1 VTAQK
6 GVAAPAKKRGPAT
19 LGGTDKVAALL
30 LAMGREAAASVLQQ
44 FEPKDIRIVTKAA
57 AELRPI
63 SAQELESIVEEFAQ
77 QFSSG
82 ANILGTLGGLE
93 SVLNDVLPPEQVS
106 QIMSDILG
114 NSSRSVWDRVSSV
127 SESSLA
133 SYLTKEHPQTAA
145 IILSKMKPGGA
156 AKVMSQLPSS
166 LRNELMRR
174 VLSLKPI
181 VEDAMRIVEKTLH
194 EDLTLNF
201 ARNLGADTYARVADI
216 INKMERSHIEDIL
229 KSLSEKRPKSAE
241 VLKELLFTFDDVV
254 NLTSKA
260 RTMIFDQVPTDRI
273 IVAMKG
279 TDRGFRELIL
289 ASLASRVRRVVEH
302 ELATGE
308 PSNQR
313 DVLEARRVITD
324 LALDLAEKGEIE
336 LNPEQEDELVLR

>member
-1 VTAQK
+1 MAGPIK
-6 GVAAPAKKRGPAT
+6 PRGAAALA
-19 LGGTDKVAALL
+19 GTDKVAALL
-30 LAMGREAAASVLQQ
+30 LAMGRQAAASVLQQ
-44 FEPKDIRIVTKAA
+44 FEPQEIRIVTKAA
-57 AELRPI
+57 AELRPL
-63 SAQELESIVEEFAQ
+63 SAQELESIIEEFAD
-77 QFSSG
+77 QFSQG

-93 SVLNDVLPPEQVS
+93 AVLGDVLPPEQVS
-106 QIMSDILG
+106 QIMADLAG

-127 SESSLA
+127 SENSLA
-133 SYLTKEHPQTAA
+133 SYLSKEHPQTAA
-145 IILSKMKPGGA
+145 VILSKVKPACA

-181 VEDAMRIVEKTLH
+181 VDDAMRIVEKTLH

-216 INKMERSHIEDIL
+216 INKMERGHIEDML

-254 NLTSKA
+254 NLTPKA
-260 RTMIFDQVPTDRI
+260 LTMIFDQVPTDRI
-273 IVAMKG
+273 VVALKG
-279 TDRGFRELIL
+279 TDRNFRELIL
-289 ASLASRVRRVVEH
+289 SALASRVRRVAEH

-324 LALDLAEKGEIE
+324 LALDLAERGEIE
-336 LNPEQEDELVLR
+336 LNPEQGDEMVFR

>member
-1 VTAQK
+1 MAAQVGIAPIK
-6 GVAAPAKKRGPAT
+6 QRGVAT
-19 LGGTDKVAALL
+19 LGGTEKVAALL
-30 LAMGREAAASVLQQ
+30 LAMGRQAAASVLQQ
-44 FEPKDIRIVTKAA
+44 FEPQEIRIVTKAA

-63 SAQELESIVEEFAQ
+63 TAQELEAIVEEFAQ
-77 QFSSG
+77 QFSTG

-93 SVLNDVLPPEQVS
+93 AVLGDVLPAEQVS
-106 QIMSDILG
+106 AIMSDLLG

-127 SESSLA
+127 SENSLA
-133 SYLTKEHPQTAA
+133 TYLSKEHPQTAA
-145 IILSKMKPGGA
+145 LILSKVKPACA

-181 VEDAMRIVEKTLH
+181 VDDAMKVLEKTLH

-216 INKMERSHIEDIL
+216 INKMERGHIEDML

-241 VLKELLFTFDDVV
+241 VLKELLFTFDDVI
-254 NLTSKA
+254 NLTPKA

-273 IVAMKG
+273 VVALKG
-279 TDRGFRELIL
+279 TDKHFRELIL
-289 ASLASRVRRVVEH
+289 SSVASRVRRVVEH
-302 ELATGE
+302 ELAIGE

-336 LNPEQEDELVLR
+336 LNPEQEDELVFR

>member
-1 VTAQK
+1 MAAQVGIAPIK
-6 GVAAPAKKRGPAT
+6 QRGVAT
-19 LGGTDKVAALL
+19 LGGTEKVAALL
-30 LAMGREAAASVLQQ
+30 LAMGRQAAASVLQQ
-44 FEPKDIRIVTKAA
+44 FEPQEIRIVTKAA

-63 SAQELESIVEEFAQ
+63 TAQELEAIVEEFAQ
-77 QFSSG
+77 QFSTG

-93 SVLNDVLPPEQVS
+93 AVLGDVLPAEQVS
-106 QIMSDILG
+106 AIMSDLLG

-127 SESSLA
+127 SENSLA
-133 SYLTKEHPQTAA
+133 SYLSKEHPQTAA
-145 IILSKMKPGGA
+145 LILSKVKPACA

-181 VEDAMRIVEKTLH
+181 ADDAMRVLEKTLH

-216 INKMERSHIEDIL
+216 INKMERGHIEDML

-254 NLTSKA
+254 NLTPKA

-273 IVAMKG
+273 VVALKG
-279 TDRGFRELIL
+279 TDKHFRELIL
-289 ASLASRVRRVVEH
+289 SSVASRVRRVVEH
-302 ELATGE
+302 ELAIGE

-336 LNPEQEDELVLR
+336 LNPEQEDELVFR

>member
-1 VTAQK
+1 MAAQVGIAPIK
-6 GVAAPAKKRGPAT
+6 QRGVAT
-19 LGGTDKVAALL
+19 LGGTEKVAALL
-30 LAMGREAAASVLQQ
+30 LAMGRQAAASVLQQ
-44 FEPKDIRIVTKAA
+44 FEPQEIRIVTKAA

-63 SAQELESIVEEFAQ
+63 TAQELEAIVEEFAQ
-77 QFSSG
+77 QFSTG

-93 SVLNDVLPPEQVS
+93 AVLGDVLPAEQVS
-106 QIMSDILG
+106 AIMSDLLG

-127 SESSLA
+127 SENSLA
-133 SYLTKEHPQTAA
+133 SYLSKEHPQTAA
-145 IILSKMKPGGA
+145 LILSKVKPACA

-181 VEDAMRIVEKTLH
+181 ADDALRVLEKTLH

-216 INKMERSHIEDIL
+216 INKMERGHIEDIL

-241 VLKELLFTFDDVV
+241 VLKELLFTFDDVI
-254 NLTSKA
+254 NLTPKA

-273 IVAMKG
+273 VVALKG
-279 TDRGFRELIL
+279 TDKHFRELIL
-289 ASLASRVRRVVEH
+289 SSVASRVRRVVEH
-302 ELATGE
+302 ELAIGE

-324 LALDLAEKGEIE
+324 LALELAEKGEIE
-336 LNPEQEDELVLR
+336 LNPEQEDELVFR

>member
-1 VTAQK
+1 MAAQVGIAPIK
-6 GVAAPAKKRGPAT
+6 QRGVAT
-19 LGGTDKVAALL
+19 LGGTEKVAALL
-30 LAMGREAAASVLQQ
+30 LAMGRQAAASVLQQ
-44 FEPKDIRIVTKAA
+44 FEPQEIRIVTKAA

-63 SAQELESIVEEFAQ
+63 TAQELEGIVEEFAQ
-77 QFSSG
+77 QFSMG
-82 ANILGTLGGLE
+82 ANILGALGGLE
-93 SVLNDVLPPEQVS
+93 AVLGDVLPADQVS
-106 QIMSDILG
+106 AIMSDLLG
-114 NSSRSVWDRVSSV
+114 NSSRSVWERVSSV
-127 SESSLA
+127 SENSLA
-133 SYLTKEHPQTAA
+133 SYLSKEHPQTAA
-145 IILSKMKPGGA
+145 LILSKVKPACA

-181 VEDAMRIVEKTLH
+181 VDDAMKVLEKTLH

-216 INKMERSHIEDIL
+216 INKMERGHIEDML

-241 VLKELLFTFDDVV
+241 VLKELLFTFDDVIH
-254 NLTSKA
+254 LTPKA

-273 IVAMKG
+273 VIALKG
-279 TDRGFRELIL
+279 TDKHFRELIL
-289 ASLASRVRRVVEH
+289 SSVASRVRRVVEH
-302 ELATGE
+302 ELAIGE

-336 LNPEQEDELVLR
+336 LNPEQEDELVFR

>member
-1 VTAQK
+1 MAAQVGIAPVK
-6 GVAAPAKKRGPAT
+6 PRGVAA
-19 LGGTDKVAALL
+19 LGKTDKVAALL
-30 LAMGREAAASVLQQ
+30 LAMGRQAAASVLQQ
-44 FEPKDIRIVTKAA
+44 FEPQEIRIVTKAA

-63 SAQELESIVEEFAQ
+63 TARELEAIVEEFAQ
-77 QFSSG
+77 QFSTG

-93 SVLNDVLPPEQVS
+93 AVLGDVLPADQVDA
-106 QIMSDILG
+106 IMSDLLG
-114 NSSRSVWDRVSSV
+114 NSSRSIWERVSSV
-127 SESSLA
+127 SENSLS
-133 SYLTKEHPQTAA
+133 SYLSKEHPQTAA
-145 IILSKMKPGGA
+145 LILSKVKPSCA

-181 VEDAMRIVEKTLH
+181 VDDALRIIEKTLH

-216 INKMERSHIEDIL
+216 INKMERGHIEDIL

-254 NLTSKA
+254 NLTPKA

-273 IVAMKG
+273 VVALKG
-279 TDRGFRELIL
+279 TDKSFRELIL
-289 ASLASRVRRVVEH
+289 SQVASRVRRVVEH
-302 ELATGE
+302 ELAVGE
-308 PSNQR
+308 PSHQR
-313 DVLEARRVITD
+313 DVMDARRVITD

-336 LNPEQEDELVLR
+336 LNPDQEDELVFR

>member
-1 VTAQK
+1 MAAQSGIAPIK
-6 GVAAPAKKRGPAT
+6 QRGVAT
-19 LGGTDKVAALL
+19 LGGTEKVAALL
-30 LAMGREAAASVLQQ
+30 LAMGRQAAASVLQQ
-44 FEPKDIRIVTKAA
+44 FEPQDIRIVTKAA

-63 SAQELESIVEEFAQ
+63 TAQELESIVEEFAK
-77 QFSSG
+77 QFSMG
-82 ANILGTLGGLE
+82 ANILGTIGGLE
-93 SVLNDVLPPEQVS
+93 AVLGDVLPADQVS
-106 QIMSDILG
+106 AIMSDLLG

-127 SESSLA
+127 SENSLA
-133 SYLTKEHPQTAA
+133 TYLSKEHPQTAA
-145 IILSKMKPGGA
+145 LILSKVKPSCA

-181 VEDAMRIVEKTLH
+181 VDDAMKVLEKTLH

-216 INKMERSHIEDIL
+216 INKMERGHIEDML

-241 VLKELLFTFDDVV
+241 VLKELLFTFDDVI
-254 NLTSKA
+254 NLTPKA

-273 IVAMKG
+273 VVALKG
-279 TDRGFRELIL
+279 TDKHFRELIL
-289 ASLASRVRRVVEH
+289 SSVASRVRRVVEH
-302 ELATGE
+302 ELAIGE

-336 LNPEQEDELVLR
+336 LNPEQEDELVFR

>member
-1 VTAQK
+1 MAAQVGMAPIK
-6 GVAAPAKKRGPAT
+6 QRGVAT
-19 LGGTDKVAALL
+19 LGGTEKVAALL
-30 LAMGREAAASVLQQ
+30 LAMGRQAAASVLAQ
-44 FEPKDIRIVTKAA
+44 FEPQDIRTVTKAA

-63 SAQELESIVEEFAQ
+63 TAQELEAIVEEFAQ
-77 QFSSG
+77 QFSMG
-82 ANILGTLGGLE
+82 ANILGTPGGLE
-93 SVLNDVLPPEQVS
+93 AVLGDVLPADQVS
-106 QIMSDILG
+106 AIMSDLLG

-127 SESSLA
+127 SENSLA
-133 SYLTKEHPQTAA
+133 SYLSKEHPQTAA
-145 IILSKMKPGGA
+145 LILSKVKPSCA

-181 VEDAMRIVEKTLH
+181 VDDAMRVLEKTLH

-216 INKMERSHIEDIL
+216 INKMERGHIEDML

-241 VLKELLFTFDDVV
+241 VLKELLFTFDDVT
-254 NLTSKA
+254 NLTPKA

-273 IVAMKG
+273 VIALKG
-279 TDRGFRELIL
+279 TDKHFREMIL
-289 ASLASRVRRVVEH
+289 SSVASRVRRVVEH
-302 ELATGE
+302 ELAIGE

-336 LNPEQEDELVLR
+336 LNPEQEDELVFR

>member
-1 VTAQK
+1 MAAQV
-6 GVAAPAKKRGPAT
+6 GVAPIKQRGVAT
-19 LGGTDKVAALL
+19 LGGTEKVAALL
-30 LAMGREAAASVLQQ
+30 LAMGRQAAASVLSQ
-44 FEPKDIRIVTKAA
+44 FEPQDIRIVTKAA

-63 SAQELESIVEEFAQ
+63 TAQELESIVEEFAQ
-77 QFSSG
+77 QFSMG
-82 ANILGTLGGLE
+82 ANILGTIGGLE
-93 SVLNDVLPPEQVS
+93 AVLGDVLPADQVS
-106 QIMSDILG
+106 AIMSDLLG

-127 SESSLA
+127 SENSLA
-133 SYLTKEHPQTAA
+133 TYLSKEHPQTAA
-145 IILSKMKPGGA
+145 LILSKVKPSCA

-181 VEDAMRIVEKTLH
+181 VDDAMKVLEKTLH

-216 INKMERSHIEDIL
+216 INKMERGHIEDML

-254 NLTSKA
+254 NLTPKA

-273 IVAMKG
+273 VIALKG
-279 TDRGFRELIL
+279 TDKHFREMIL
-289 ASLASRVRRVVEH
+289 SSVASRVRRVVEH
-302 ELATGE
+302 ELAIGE

-336 LNPEQEDELVLR
+336 LNPEQEDELVFR